1 MTEETM
7 KKANTHGGAREGAG
21 RKKSLP
27 DGAHPSTC
35 IRTAGEKLAV
45 KDYIVSMRREASGKP
60 KVSINLEEELFKLA
74 FQMLKPVAATMIK
87 VNGGRP
93 WGKIEK
99 HLKDAAVMAFK
110 DAVCDYE
117 REHGLK

>member
-1 MTEETM
+1 MTEETV

-27 DGAHPSTC
+27 DGAKPSTF
-35 IRTAGEKLAV
+35 ILTEDEKLAV
-45 KDYIVSMRREASGKP
+45 KDYIISMRREAAGKTI
-60 KVSINLEEELFKLA
+60 VSINLEEELFKLA

-99 HLKDAAVMAFK
+99 LLKDAAVMAFK

-117 REHGLK
+117 HEHGLK

>member
-27 DGAHPSTC
+27 DGAKPSTF
-35 IRTAGEKLAV
+35 ILTEDEKLAV
-45 KDYIVSMRREASGKP
+45 KDYIVSMRREAAGKP
-60 KVSINLEEELFKLA
+60 RVSINIEEELFKLA

-87 VNGGRP
+87 INGGRS

-99 HLKDAAVMAFK
+99 LLKNAAVMAFK

-117 REHGLK
+117 HEHGLK

>member
-1 MTEETM
+1 MTEETV

-27 DGAHPSTC
+27 DGAKPSTF
-35 IRTAGEKLAV
+35 ILTEDEKLAV
-45 KDYIVSMRREASGKP
+45 KDYIISMRREAAGKP
-60 KVSINLEEELFKLA
+60 RVSINIEEELFKLA

-87 VNGGRP
+87 INGGRS

-99 HLKDAAVMAFK
+99 LLKNAAVMAFK

-117 REHGLK
+117 HEHGLK

>member
-1 MTEETM
+1 MTEETV

-27 DGAHPSTC
+27 DGAKPSTF
-35 IRTAGEKLAV
+35 ILTEDEKLAV
-45 KDYIVSMRREASGKP
+45 KDYIISMRREAAGKP

-74 FQMLKPVAATMIK
+74 FLMLKPVAATMIM

-99 HLKDAAVMAFK
+99 LLKDAAVMAFK
-110 DAVCDYE
+110 DAVYDYE
-117 REHGLK
+117 REHELK